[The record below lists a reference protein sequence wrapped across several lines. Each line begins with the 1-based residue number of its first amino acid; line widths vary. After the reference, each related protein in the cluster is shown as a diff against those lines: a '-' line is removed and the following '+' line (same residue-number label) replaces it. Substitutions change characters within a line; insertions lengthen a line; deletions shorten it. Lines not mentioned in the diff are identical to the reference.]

1 MNKKVTKVAA
11 LKKKLKEI
19 DEQFFKDLNLEEME
33 AFRRKYGTLTEDDL
47 RKTFTI

>member
-19 DEQFFKDLNLEEME
+19 DEKFFKDQKENPAL
-33 AFRRKYGTLTEDDL
+33 A
-47 RKTFTI
+47 